1 MRGGAR
7 SRSGPAPSANA
18 LRRDRSD
25 DREWLVLPA
34 GKRGKRSP
42 KNPLPEPDELFV
54 DREKEL
60 WNELW
65 KKPQA
70 FAWDFYGMEYQVAI
84 YCRRAVESEVSGS
97 SPGLSQLV
105 KQLGEQL
112 GLTPQAMNAL
122 RWKLEAEPES
132 TAPATEATPT
142 RASVK
147 DRLKVVGNE
156 RGA

>member
-7 SRSGPAPSANA
+7 SRSGPVPSANA

-34 GKRGKRSP
+34 NGGKRAP
-42 KNPLPEPDELFV
+42 KCPLPEPDELFV
-54 DREKEL
+54 EREKQL
-60 WNELW
+60 WRELW

-70 FAWDFYGMEYQVAI
+70 YAWAHYGMEYQVAI
-84 YCRRAVESEVSGS
+84 YCRRAVEAEISGS

-112 GLTPQAMNAL
+112 GLTPQSLNAL
-122 RWKLEAEPES
+122 RWKLETEPEQS
-132 TAPATEATPT
+132 VAEDKPAA

-147 DRLKVVGNE
+147 DRLKVVRDE